1 MRPGPGYG
9 PVWEGDA
16 HGAGAGEILVNLVT
30 CAAPAP
36 RGNQLLLGWPGAD
49 EACRVVTALVEA
61 LLGLALTP
69 LVAGGSLAGL
79 TVDQGS
85 TPLAPCSSD

>member
-49 EACRVVTALVEA
+49 EACRVVTALVSA
-61 LLGLALTP
+61 LLGPALTP
-69 LVAGGSLAGL
+69 DAALVKHGL
-79 TVDQGS
+79 QVLRATR
-85 TPLAPCSSD
+85 PLTG